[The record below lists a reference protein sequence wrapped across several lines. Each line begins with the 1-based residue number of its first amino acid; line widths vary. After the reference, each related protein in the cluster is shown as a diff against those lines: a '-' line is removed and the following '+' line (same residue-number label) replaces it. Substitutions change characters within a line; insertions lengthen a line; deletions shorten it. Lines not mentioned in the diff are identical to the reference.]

1 MGNFN
6 NRSTGWIFLQIK
18 SRLITFSALSMML
31 IFSASCLAQQAPQSD
46 EMIIKEKVDG
56 FFEALEKQDTVL
68 FKSLLFTNGQIWVAR
83 NSTGPDNYST
93 RYFHEDIKTFDPNKI
108 IEETPLS
115 YDIKIHKNIAV
126 AWVPYELSI
135 SGKFSHC
142 GIDVF
147 TFIKAGGEWTI
158 VNATY
163 TIEPDGCDELK
174 HK

>member
-1 MGNFN
+1 MGNII
-6 NRSTGWIFLQIK
+6 STPTGLASLSIK
-18 SRLITFSALSMML
+18 GRLITRSFLPIVL
-31 IFSASCLAQQAPQSD
+31 FFNLTCLAQQAPQSD
-46 EMIIKEKVDG
+46 EMNIKEKVDT

-68 FKSLLFTNGQIWVAR
+68 FKSLLFTNGQIWVAK

-93 RYFHEDIKTFDPNKI
+93 RYFHEDIKRFDPQTV

-147 TFIKAGGEWTI
+147 TFIKAGGEWKI
-158 VNATY
+158 VNVSY

-174 HK
+174 PK